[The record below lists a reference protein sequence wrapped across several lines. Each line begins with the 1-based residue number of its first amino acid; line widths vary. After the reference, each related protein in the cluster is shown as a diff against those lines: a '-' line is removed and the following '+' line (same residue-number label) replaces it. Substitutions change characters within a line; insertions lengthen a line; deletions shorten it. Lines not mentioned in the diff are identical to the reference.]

1 MPPFSVLQ
9 PLPNAAAAALRSD
22 FFCWKNSILIFLTR
36 TSAFMQLPSPIHAI
50 YTPSYKLLKLS
61 TRIRFPQLSF
71 LQAFWYNL
79 MEKWDM
85 NRNTRSTQDD
95 WKFCWRPSSPFLKT
109 MVNEIDFSTQLT
121 EGSDHRHQ
129 KKHLIVVE
137 GHPYGDRLLKQVAL
151 LNHTWKVKQWNSL
164 HKSSLFCN

>member
-1 MPPFSVLQ
+1 MPPFFSFTTFAQ
-9 PLPNAAAAALRSD
+9 FRSSSSTAQW

-71 LQAFWYNL
+71 LQVFWYNL
-79 MEKWDM
+79 MEKWDT

-129 KKHLIVVE
+129 KHLIVVE

-151 LNHTWKVKQWNSL
+151 LNHTWKVKKWNSL
-164 HKSSLFCN
+164 HNSSLFCN